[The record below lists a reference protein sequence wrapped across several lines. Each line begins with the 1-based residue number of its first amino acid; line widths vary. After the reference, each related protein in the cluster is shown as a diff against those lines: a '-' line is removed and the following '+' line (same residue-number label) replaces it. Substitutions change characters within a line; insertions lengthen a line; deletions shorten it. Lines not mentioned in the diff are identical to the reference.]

1 MATQRAH
8 GRLIAT
14 WRAPKAEIDTTGV
27 ERIERA
33 ELLGNH
39 QRRMV
44 RQHHAAGAQM
54 QSGGMG
60 GKIANQHRG
69 RGAGNT
75 DHIMVLGQ
83 PVAMIT
89 AFFRQLRQ
97 I

>member
-8 GRLIAT
+8 GWLIAAR
-14 WRAPKAEIDTTGV
+14 RAAKAEIDASRV
-27 ERIERA
+27 ERIERT

-54 QSGGMG
+54 QSCGIR
-60 GKIANQHRG
+60 GKVANQYGSR
-69 RGAGNT
+69 RAGDT

-83 PVAMIT
+83 PVAVI
-89 AFFRQLRQ
+89 AALFRQLRQ
-97 I
+97 V